1 MAPRV
6 LTISDIRVTNFNSP
20 QQSSQQMPCCSFELG
35 MARVSTT
42 TVSPPCEGP
51 SIDTVFGKHGAL
63 YIAFDPQVQGSAHLR
78 VHLYSGPNPRPGNIM
93 GLGSVSLVAAVQA
106 GAVSVH
112 LLDRFG
118 QDAGDVEF
126 VVHSDTP
133 GEAPRSAAAHL
144 TAADSA
150 AADAIP
156 AAEKGQQTSPM
167 DEASPITP
175 PQIQTNRMVPSSR
188 SSTAG
193 SDNGDIPVTF
203 TANRL
208 GHVAS
213 QDSYERGTFQ
223 NGVATPAFQ
232 DSYGASRQ
240 VSEST
245 GREDPWARSMTDKAR
260 IAAAGAM
267 SNVRTAI
274 DSAKRI
280 GFTGNSGNNYE
291 NGLQGGHE
299 QYRGPQ
305 HPPNQMWRQ

>member
-1 MAPRV
+1 M
-6 LTISDIRVTNFNSP
+6 
-20 QQSSQQMPCCSFELG
+20 
-35 MARVSTT
+35 
-42 TVSPPCEGP
+42 
-51 SIDTVFGKHGAL
+51 
-63 YIAFDPQVQGSAHLR
+63 HL
-78 VHLYSGPNPRPGNIM
+78 
-93 GLGSVSLVAAVQA
+93 
-106 GAVSVH
+106 
-112 LLDRFG
+112 

-156 AAEKGQQTSPM
+156 AAEKRQQTSPM

-208 GHVAS
+208 GHVTS

-245 GREDPWARSMTDKAR
+245 GREDPWVS
-260 IAAAGAM
+260 
-267 SNVRTAI
+267 
-274 DSAKRI
+274 
-280 GFTGNSGNNYE
+280 
-291 NGLQGGHE
+291 LLLCH
-299 QYRGPQ
+299 
-305 HPPNQMWRQ
+305 